1 MTQEKL
7 KMRVFTVIILLLT
20 LVSTCFGQETEKFAK
35 KIAGNMCNCLGN
47 VDEYKDLKPK
57 LDSCYDKKINEAA
70 IQANSEEIK
79 IIGNINE
86 FNKVK
91 QSLEVLIK
99 TNCGVVKKL
108 VEKEVKT
115 TSTENPYPTNFT
127 SREYKKAKKNLDLWN
142 EEIIAFDGEIVEVN
156 YPSPNK
162 PYLKVRMD
170 DGQTIWIGSMVNSP
184 YDMVGNAVR
193 FLGYFTLTSKD
204 DISKSYHD
212 LGFHILA
219 FGEIDQKTKQ
229 LAMLPGSELQ
239 IKQWGLGQVPKRK

>member
-1 MTQEKL
+1 
-7 KMRVFTVIILLLT
+7 MRIITTIILLLT
-20 LVSTCFGQETEKFAK
+20 LVGSCFGQETEKFAK
-35 KIAGNMCNCLGN
+35 KIADNMCNCLGN
-47 VDEYKDLKPK
+47 IDKYKDLKPK

-70 IQANSEEIK
+70 IQATSEEIK

-91 QSLEVLIK
+91 QSLEELIK
-99 TNCGVVKKL
+99 TNCEAVKKL
-108 VEKEVKT
+108 VEKELNT

-127 SREYKKAKKNLDLWN
+127 SHECKKAKKNLDQWN
-142 EEIIAFDGEIVEVN
+142 GEIVAFDGEIVEVN

-162 PYLKVRMD
+162 PYLKVRMEG
-170 DGQTIWIGSMVNSP
+170 GQTIWIGSMVNSQ
-184 YDMVGNAVR
+184 YDKVGNTVR

-212 LGFHILA
+212 FGFHILV
-219 FGEIDQKTKQ
+219 FGEIDHKTKQ

-239 IKQWGLGQVPKRK
+239 IKQWGLGQIPKGK